1 MNLDRNSTTSLFTQI
16 EADIKNN
23 IEIGVYKLGDKLPT
37 ENELMALYNV
47 SRITIRRA
55 IEDLTKE
62 GIIIKK
68 QGKGT
73 FIKEKKIQRKISH
86 TISFTQS
93 CLQSN
98 LRSGSYVTVR
108 EILNTSDLSF
118 EEKNIFNDDKVLYIQ
133 RVRMANEVPI
143 ICENNYYPYSRF
155 SFLLNEPLNESLFQL
170 LETKY
175 NVKVG
180 DPKNSYID
188 LTTAGVDQANLLKVT
203 SGEPL
208 FLLSTEIYDTEN
220 QLIHLGKQ
228 YIVGSRYRFYLDE

>member
-98 LRSGSYVTVR
+98 LRSSSYVTVR
-108 EILNTSDLSF
+108 EVLNTSDLSF

-133 RVRMANEVPI
+133 RIRMANEVPI

-188 LTTAGVDQANLLKVT
+188 LTTAGVDQANILKVT

-220 QLIHLGKQ
+220 KLIHLGKQ

>member
-23 IEIGVYKLGDKLPT
+23 IENGTYKFGDKLPT
-37 ENELMALYNV
+37 ENELMELYNV

-73 FIKEKKIQRKISH
+73 FVKEKKIQRKISH

-98 LRSGSYVTVR
+98 LSSNSYVTAR
-108 EILNTSDLSF
+108 EILNTSELTF

-133 RVRMANEVPI
+133 RIRMANDVPI

-155 SFLLNEPLNESLFQL
+155 SFLLNEPLNESLFHL

-175 NVKVG
+175 DIKVG
-180 DPKNSYID
+180 NPKNSYID
-188 LTTAGVDQANLLKVT
+188 LTTAGVDQANILKVT

-220 QLIHLGKQ
+220 KLIHLGKQ